1 MNRTRNKA
9 IRATRANDQWYYIK
23 SQENTTKFDIGDL
36 IYDPRDE
43 SIGVIMG
50 WNVDSSDPVDFV
62 YKCFDTS
69 AGKTLWFFMDDIDK
83 NCELLEKAKKN
94 T

>member
-9 IRATRANDQWYYIK
+9 IKATRANDQWYYIK
-23 SQENTTKFDIGDL
+23 TQQHTTKFEIGDL

-43 SIGVIMG
+43 SVGVIMG
-50 WNVDSSDPVDFV
+50 WEVDSPDPVDFV

-69 AGKTLWFFMDDIDK
+69 AGKVLWFFMDDIDA
-83 NCELLEKAKKN
+83 NCELLEKTKKN